1 MTMSNLPPDPYPHG
15 GPISEDRISVRSQL
29 DRRLLT
35 LVRRHGALAK
45 SELAR
50 LAGLSPQ
57 TVSVATRALED
68 EGLLQRLAP
77 VRGRI
82 GQPIIPLALAPDGA
96 YIAGAKIGRRSVEY
110 LLADFCGGVL
120 SHSSLRYSAPDP
132 AMVLPW
138 LRAQLRQT
146 REMLGSRSSRLA
158 GLGIAMPC
166 RLWDWLSDTSS
177 DQCHLQ
183 AWKSTDPS
191 AELADQELPII
202 LVNDATAA
210 CVAEMMFGDA
220 SFSADTVY
228 FYIGTFIGGGIVQS
242 GRLWTGPTGQG
253 GALGSILVQGPYE
266 TPVQLINVAS
276 LAVLEQILQDA
287 GADCSDLTEDGQDWT
302 SIWQYATPWIE
313 RAALA
318 LAQASVTA
326 AAITRCRT
334 IVIDGAIPDTVRQML
349 VDRTRYHL
357 QRLDMTGIAPVSVG
371 PGTRGILARTLGAA
385 GMPLIAQVGLSIEIG

>member
-15 GPISEDRISVRSQL
+15 GPISEDRMSVRSQL

-82 GQPIIPLALAPDGA
+82 GQPMIPLALAPNGA
-96 YIAGAKIGRRSVEY
+96 YVAGAKIGRRSVEY
-110 LLADFCGGVL
+110 LLADFRGGVL
-120 SHSSLRYSAPDP
+120 SHTSLRYSAPDP
-132 AMVLPW
+132 TLVLPW

-146 REMLGSRSSRLA
+146 RDTLGPAASRLS

-166 RLWDWLSDTSS
+166 LLWDWPSDTPSN
-177 DQCHLQ
+177 QRHLQ
-183 AWKSTDPS
+183 AWNSTDPS
-191 AELADQELPII
+191 AELADEGLPII

-220 SFSADTVY
+220 TFSSDTVY
-228 FYIGTFIGGGIVQS
+228 FYIGTFIGGGIVQN

-253 GALGSILVQGPYE
+253 GALGSILVQGDHQK
-266 TPVQLINVAS
+266 PVQLIKVAS
-276 LAVLEQILQDA
+276 LSVLEQSVMDA
-287 GADCSDLTEDGQDWT
+287 GAECPDLTEDGQDWT
-302 SIWQYATPWIE
+302 PVMQYATPWIE
-313 RAALA
+313 RAAQA

-334 IVIDGAIPDTVRQML
+334 IVIDGAIPDTMRQAL
-349 VDRTRYHL
+349 VERTRHHMSM
-357 QRLDMTGIAPVSVG
+357 LDMSGIASVSVG

-385 GMPLIAQVGLSIEIG
+385 GMPLIEEFGLSIEIG